1 MNPFGDLEGLR
12 LAFDSGNRMSL
23 VMTDTGN
30 EISDVVI
37 DDSCS
42 ISETV
47 ERLSGVDGA
56 GVPVAFDIEYD
67 SSSSDEVV
75 GVLIRRG
82 ESLTEFGML
91 QMIKF

>member
-12 LAFDSGNRMSL
+12 LAFAGNRMSL

>member
-12 LAFDSGNRMSL
+12 LAFDSGKRMSV
-23 VMTDTGN
+23 VMTDTGSKL
-30 EISDVVI
+30 SDVLLEDTSSV
-37 DDSCS
+37 
-42 ISETV
+42 SETV
-47 ERLSGVDGA
+47 ERLRGVDGA